1 MLASITL
8 YGRETLSGRSCSSSG
23 SLSSRSRI
31 ALLSSSRGSRG
42 SRTASH
48 SGESLHRSSDIIQQL
63 SLHNILKRL
72 LNLSNRAALD
82 NHPRRIMSAVRL
94 QRHRQSL
101 RAVNSLWTF
110 SSLNVHSLH
119 SFFFGA
125 DSRRTKRIN
134 VSHSLNTFNTVIL
147 FSVLPA

>member
-1 MLASITL
+1 TPVSDLQRALVGAACLLRPGVSPLVVNELPMLASITL

-23 SLSSRSRI
+23 SLSSKSRI

-63 SLHNILKRL
+63 SLHNLLKRL

-82 NHPRRIMSAVRL
+82 KHQRRLMSAVRL
-94 QRHRQSL
+94 QRHRESL

-110 SSLNVHSLH
+110 SSLN
-119 SFFFGA
+119 
-125 DSRRTKRIN
+125 
-134 VSHSLNTFNTVIL
+134 
-147 FSVLPA
+147 